1 VISVWLSMPG
11 AVVLRLAQ
19 SRIAVMDVPPTRYTK
34 TTDGVHVAYQ
44 VCGRSLHDLVLVNS
58 AYSSNMEVCWEWD
71 ALADG
76 FRWSPI
82 GAGS

>member
-1 VISVWLSMPG
+1 
-11 AVVLRLAQ
+11 
-19 SRIAVMDVPPTRYTK
+19 MDVPPTRYTK